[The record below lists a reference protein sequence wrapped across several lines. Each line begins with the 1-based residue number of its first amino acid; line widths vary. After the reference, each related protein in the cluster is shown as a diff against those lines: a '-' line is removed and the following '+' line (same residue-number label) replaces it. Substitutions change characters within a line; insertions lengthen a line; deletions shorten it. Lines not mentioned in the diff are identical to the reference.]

1 MSKLEEEL
9 ALQLKLAKFPTPIR
23 EYRIFSKIKKAG
35 LIKKKSRCDF
45 VWPEYMLIVEVEGG
59 IWTNG
64 RHVRG
69 TGFINDCEKYNE
81 ATLLGYKVLRVT
93 AEHIKSGQALNW
105 IEEALK
111 TIEN

>member
-9 ALQLKLAKFPTPIR
+9 ALQLTLAKFPKPIR
-23 EYRIFSKIKKAG
+23 EYRIFSKIKKVG

-45 VWPEYMLIVEVEGG
+45 VWPAYMLIVEVEGG

-69 TGFINDCEKYNE
+69 TGFIADCEKYNE
-81 ATLLGYKVLRVT
+81 ATLMGYKVLRVT

-111 TIEN
+111 GE

>member
-9 ALQLKLAKFPTPIR
+9 DLQLKLAKFPTPIR
-23 EYRIFSKIKKAG
+23 EYRIFANVKKVG

-45 VWPEYMLIVEVEGG
+45 VWPEHMLIVEVEGG

-93 AEHIKSGQALNW
+93 AEHIKTGQALNW
-105 IEEALK
+105 IEEALDL
-111 TIEN
+111 